1 MGLSSRTYMNQQNI
15 KGPVAILWDIENCS
29 VPSDVCPEDVAG
41 NIRMALRVHPIIQDA
56 AITLFSAYGDFS
68 AFPKR
73 LREGC
78 QRTGVKLVDV
88 PNGRKDA
95 ADKAILVDMFLFAL
109 DNPPPSTILLITGDV
124 DFSPALHI
132 LGQRG
137 YTVILVIPAAMGVSS
152 ALTKA
157 GRFVWDW
164 PSVARGDGFVP
175 PKTQISRGSSQVAG
189 YVRGFQINEN
199 PDTQNDE
206 ETIMDRGIATRNEYA
221 AQTNINQRNSQNH
234 HSRSRSPPSGLN
246 DVPGMPANEED
257 HPGYINGLKG
267 QLVKLLE
274 LSGGCLP
281 LVRVPAEYSKSFGRD
296 LPFGVAEYGVSKL
309 VNLLNKMVDIMTV
322 EGEGEKKYVYLS
334 NAGERH
340 EKVEN
345 SNQLVVFPQKDER
358 GKGCEK
364 KTVDTNGCTTKN
376 DEEASSYSGNLQP
389 GIIDVPTMPANEEK
403 STAWVQLQHRDIINL
418 KGQLVK
424 LLELSEGCL
433 PLGRVHGDYHK
444 IFGQQLCMAEYGV
457 SKLVNLLMKM
467 SDIMTVEG
475 EGNKKYVY
483 LRKANDRHEKVEN
496 SNQSTVFPEKDK
508 SKGCEEE
515 TVDTSVCTSQNDE
528 ADSYSRNPQSGLS
541 NVLTMPANKEEAPG
555 DIISLKG
562 QLVKLLELSE
572 GCLPLV
578 RVPGDYHKIFG
589 QQLCMAEY
597 GVNKLVNLLK
607 KMSDT
612 MTVEGEGEKKCVYLR
627 KGNEV
632 ENSNQSTVF
641 PEKDER
647 GNGCEKENVDA
658 SVCTA
663 QSDEADS
670 YSRNPQS
677 GLSDVLVM
685 PANKEVAP
693 GDMISLKG
701 QLVKLLEL
709 SGGCLTLFRICGE
722 YNKIFGQ
729 QLCMAEYGE
738 NKLVNLLKKMT
749 DTMTVEGEGQEK
761 HVYLRSANDRL
772 EKVDDSNQL
781 AIFPKID
788 ERSKGCPKET
798 VDIKVCTIPEC
809 SSDEFSD
816 DNKSHGWTK

>member
-1 MGLSSRTYMNQQNI
+1 MGLSSRTCMNQQNI
-15 KGPVAILWDIENCS
+15 KGTVAILWDIENCS

-41 NIRMALRVHPIIQDA
+41 NIRMAMRVHPIIQDA
-56 AITLFSAYGDFS
+56 AITLFSTYGDFS

-199 PDTQNDE
+199 PDNQNDE
-206 ETIMDRGIATRNEYA
+206 ETILDRGIATRNEYA
-221 AQTNINQRNSQNH
+221 AQTNINQWNSHNH

-246 DVPGMPANEED
+246 EVPGRPANEED
-257 HPGYINGLKG
+257 PTKLVHPGDISGVKC

-281 LVRVPAEYSKSFGRD
+281 LLRVPAEYSKSFGRD
-296 LPFGVAEYGVSKL
+296 LPFCVDEYGVSKL
-309 VNLLNKMVDIMTV
+309 VNLLNKMD
-322 EGEGEKKYVYLS
+322 
-334 NAGERH
+334 
-340 EKVEN
+340 
-345 SNQLVVFPQKDER
+345 
-358 GKGCEK
+358 
-364 KTVDTNGCTTKN
+364 
-376 DEEASSYSGNLQP
+376 
-389 GIIDVPTMPANEEK
+389 
-403 STAWVQLQHRDIINL
+403 
-418 KGQLVK
+418 
-424 LLELSEGCL
+424 
-433 PLGRVHGDYHK
+433 
-444 IFGQQLCMAEYGV
+444 
-457 SKLVNLLMKM
+457 
-467 SDIMTVEG
+467 DIMTVEG

-483 LRKANDRHEKVEN
+483 LHNANDRREK
-496 SNQSTVFPEKDK
+496 
-508 SKGCEEE
+508 E
-515 TVDTSVCTSQNDE
+515 TADTNRCTTQNDE
-528 ADSYSRNPQSGLS
+528 EANSSGNLQSGL
-541 NVLTMPANKEEAPG
+541 NDVPTMPANEKEPTTRVQLQHG
-555 DIISLKG
+555 DIINLKG

-578 RVPGDYHKIFG
+578 RVPGNYHKIFG

-612 MTVEGEGEKKCVYLR
+612 MTVEGEGEKKYVYLR
-627 KGNEV
+627 KANDRHEKV
-632 ENSNQSTVF
+632 ENSNQSVVF

-647 GNGCEKENVDA
+647 GKGCEEETIDT
-658 SVCTA
+658 SVRTA
-663 QSDEADS
+663 QNDEADS
-670 YSRNPQS
+670 YSKNLQS
-677 GLSDVLVM
+677 GLSDVLAM
-685 PANKEVAP
+685 PANKEEAA
-693 GDMISLKG
+693 GDIISLEG
-701 QLVKLLEL
+701 RLVKLLEL
-709 SGGCLTLFRICGE
+709 SGGCLSLFHFSGE
-722 YNKIFGQ
+722 YNRIFGQ

-738 NKLVNLLKKMT
+738 TKLVNLLKKMA
-749 DTMTVEGEGQEK
+749 DTMTVKGEGEK
-761 HVYLRSANDRL
+761 RYAYLRNANVRH
-772 EKVDDSNQL
+772 EKVEDSNQSVV
-781 AIFPKID
+781 FPKTNEKD
-788 ERSKGCPKET
+788 KRCQVET
-798 VDIKVCTIPEC
+798 VDIKVRTIPGC
-809 SSDEFSD
+809 SSGTFSND
-816 DNKSHGWTK
+816 DKRIMVGPTSKVTDDHLKQFKQEMQELLVSCSCKIHLDSFEEMYKQCYKKDLHHQSFGVNNLEELIDKLRDDVNLYEEKGCKRKFLVPNFAKLCFQAF

>member
-41 NIRMALRVHPIIQDA
+41 NIRTALRDHPIIQDA

-109 DNPPPSTILLITGDV
+109 DNPPPSTILLITGDI

-137 YTVILVIPAAMGVSS
+137 YTVILVIPASMGVSS

-175 PKTQISRGSSQVAG
+175 PKTQISRGLSQVAG
-189 YVRGFQINEN
+189 YVRGFQINGN

-206 ETIMDRGIATRNEYA
+206 ETIVDRGIATRNEDA
-221 AQTNINQRNSQNH
+221 AQTKINQRNSHNR

-246 DVPGMPANEED
+246 DVPGVPANEED
-257 HPGYINGLKG
+257 HPGDINGLKG

-281 LVRVPAEYSKSFGRD
+281 LVRVPAEYSKSFGQD
-296 LPFGVAEYGVSKL
+296 LPFCGAEYGLSKL
-309 VNLLNKMVDIMTV
+309 VNLLHKMADIMTV
-322 EGEGEKKYVYLS
+322 EGEGDKKYVYLC
-334 NAGERH
+334 NADDRH

-345 SNQLVVFPQKDER
+345 SNQSAVFPEKDER
-358 GKGCEK
+358 GMGCEE

-376 DEEASSYSGNLQP
+376 DEEANSYSRNSESGLN
-389 GIIDVPTMPANEEK
+389 DVPTMPANEEEP
-403 STAWVQLQHRDIINL
+403 TTWVQLQHRDIINL

-433 PLGRVHGDYHK
+433 PLGRVPGDYHK

-457 SKLVNLLMKM
+457 SKLVNLLKKM

-475 EGNKKYVY
+475 EGGKKYVY
-483 LRKANDRHEKVEN
+483 LRKANDGHEKVEN
-496 SNQSTVFPEKDK
+496 SNQTAVFPEKDK
-508 SKGCEEE
+508 SKVCEEE
-515 TVDTSVCTSQNDE
+515 TVDTSVCTPQN
-528 ADSYSRNPQSGLS
+528 
-541 NVLTMPANKEEAPG
+541 
-555 DIISLKG
+555 
-562 QLVKLLELSE
+562 
-572 GCLPLV
+572 
-578 RVPGDYHKIFG
+578 
-589 QQLCMAEY
+589 
-597 GVNKLVNLLK
+597 
-607 KMSDT
+607 
-612 MTVEGEGEKKCVYLR
+612 
-627 KGNEV
+627 
-632 ENSNQSTVF
+632 
-641 PEKDER
+641 
-647 GNGCEKENVDA
+647 
-658 SVCTA
+658 
-663 QSDEADS
+663 DEADS

-677 GLSDVLVM
+677 GLSDVLAM
-685 PANKEVAP
+685 PANKEKAP
-693 GDMISLKG
+693 GDIISLKG

-709 SGGCLTLFRICGE
+709 SGGCLTLFRITGE

-738 NKLVNLLKKMT
+738 NKLVNLLNKMT

-761 HVYLRSANDRL
+761 HVYLHNANDRH
-772 EKVDDSNQL
+772 EKVDDGSRL
-781 AIFPKID
+781 AVFPEID
-788 ERSKGCPKET
+788 ENSKGCLKET
-798 VDIKVCTIPEC
+798 VDIKVCTIPGC
-809 SSDEFSD
+809 SADELSD
-816 DNKSHGWTK
+816 DNKRVVVGPNDSLKQFKQEILELLVSCSCKIHLDSLEEMYKQRYKKDLYHQSCSVNNLEELIDKLWDDVNFYEEQESKRKFLVPNFAKLRFQTF